1 MSTNHLEHAFRSV
14 ERQLLLDLLRAHPEW
29 TLATVFAE
37 LERNERRRW
46 LLEELTIGDVLALA
60 IPSIVP
66 NDPLLSMSS
75 GEIDEALLRL
85 LAEAAGAF
93 VRMRDLATRIDV
105 PRYRLQSSLRRLTAA
120 GRVERVGATVC
131 TRYRL
136 VTP

>member
-46 LLEELTIGDVLALA
+46 LLEALTIGDVLALA
-60 IPSIVP
+60 TPPIVP
-66 NDPLLSMSS
+66 SDPLPMSS
-75 GEIDEALLRL
+75 GEIDEALLTL

-93 VRMRDLATRIDV
+93 VRMRELAARIDV
-105 PRYRLQSSLRRLTAA
+105 PRYRLQSSLRRLSAA
-120 GRVERVGATVC
+120 GQVERVGATVC

-136 VTP
+136 VRP